1 MAGEFLFGADGRCFT
16 RPRAGAVPLRAGA
29 VPLEM
34 SAARA
39 IRRSGG
45 LRPVAATMPLGG
57 IIEGSGGS
65 VFAALSV
72 SFAVFYARQG

>member
-16 RPRAGAVPLRAGA
+16 RPRAGAVPI
-29 VPLEM
+29 EM

-39 IRRSGG
+39 IRNSGG